1 MKLFFGDDCL
11 KVIIIMNVNND
22 LDNEYQKYEYGIYLF
37 FFQLIDEFDIVV
49 IEEVVDIFIF
59 LYYDLNICINFVSNF

>member
-1 MKLFFGDDCL
+1 MIL
-11 KVIIIMNVNND
+11 NVNND
-22 LDNEYQKYEYGIYLF
+22 LDDEYQKYEYGIYLF

>member
-1 MKLFFGDDCL
+1 M
-11 KVIIIMNVNND
+11 IIILNVNND
-22 LDNEYQKYEYGIYLF
+22 LDDEYQKYEYGIDLF